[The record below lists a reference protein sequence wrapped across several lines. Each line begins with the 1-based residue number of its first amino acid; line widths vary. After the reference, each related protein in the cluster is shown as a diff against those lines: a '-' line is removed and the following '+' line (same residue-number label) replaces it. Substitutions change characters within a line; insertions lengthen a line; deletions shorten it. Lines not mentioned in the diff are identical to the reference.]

1 LEADLL
7 ILIFNG
13 VIIVLFTAILFLSKK
28 YILGRDGKTES
39 STKIEV
45 IEEELGIYFNKDT
58 STISS
63 SDESELDSV
72 KREFQRDIIQ
82 KSAKMTQSAQKSFS
96 NISIEQQ
103 SIESGGKMFSQYS
116 IDFRSALPRN
126 ETEFKQDMTD
136 LLDAVKNLESFD
148 QQNYI
153 SEAEIESG
161 IDIGK
166 SMFYDRI
173 TSRLYRLM
181 RKEKYNSEPF
191 LSFGKIAYLGLKNLK
206 NISYKDM
213 FESLNFMKEAG
224 YIQDYIEINPQ
235 LTIITQLKEKVKFTN
250 SEKVVL
256 ALAYDDDLT
265 IEKLVENSKW
275 KKIYAEKVVNG
286 LINKGIAVLSDN
298 NIEIIGFET
307 TQEKQERM
315 ILEENLLKGL
325 EEKEKLREKQQKTL
339 EKQFKIQPVES
350 VKPVKPNIIEEE
362 IEKEEDFET
371 KKVITKSAELKKLKI
386 PTVKSLKPNT
396 ASGKNLRLVKQSV
409 KTIPQPAK
417 EVSLVEGEITG
428 IDDDLKKKI
437 TEHKEI
443 EENIKKSTEN
453 GSNIPGKE
461 LSDDEKFIIFDED
474 FEDLIGSEYI
484 GDDLDDEDI
493 SEEAI
498 VDAVMSVFEQYEHIN
513 GGLMDIR
520 SIHYHI
526 KELYPDLTL
535 DDLVKSI
542 KKLKEMGL
550 VTKEIK
556 LKNNTILLFKDI
568 KLDKDM
574 LKVLETININGWMTK
589 DELSEFLKWDEEKTL
604 NTMKKL
610 QDIEVLRL
618 GSENKVII
626 PGLNAEKNN

>member
-1 LEADLL
+1 M

-45 IEEELGIYFNKDT
+45 IEEELGIYFTKDT

-96 NISIEQQ
+96 NISTEQQ

-116 IDFRSALPRN
+116 INFRSALPRN

-181 RKEKYNSEPF
+181 RKEKYNTEPF

-235 LTIITQLKEKVKFTN
+235 LTIITQCKEKVKFTN

-286 LINKGIAVLSDN
+286 LINKEIAVLSDN
-298 NIEIIGFET
+298 NIKIIGFET
-307 TQEKQERM
+307 TKEKQERM
-315 ILEENLLKGL
+315 ILEKNLLKGL
-325 EEKEKLREKQQKTL
+325 QEKEKLREKQQKTL
-339 EKQFKIQPVES
+339 EKQFKIKTVKP

-362 IEKEEDFET
+362 IVKEEDIET

-386 PTVKSLKPNT
+386 PTVKSLKPKT

-437 TEHKEI
+437 TEHKEKD
-443 EENIKKSTEN
+443 ENIKKSTEN

-461 LSDDEKFIIFDED
+461 SDDDKFIIFDED

-484 GDDLDDEDI
+484 GDDLGDDI

-498 VDAVMSVFEQYEHIN
+498 VDAVMSVFEQFEHIN

-520 SIHYHI
+520 SIHHHI

-556 LKNNTILLFKDI
+556 LKSNTILLFKDI
-568 KLDKDM
+568 IIDKDM

-589 DELSEFLKWDEEKTL
+589 NELSKFLKWDEEKTL

>member
-1 LEADLL
+1 M

-45 IEEELGIYFNKDT
+45 IEEELGIYFTKDT

-72 KREFQRDIIQ
+72 KREFQREIIQ
-82 KSAKMTQSAQKSFS
+82 KSAKMTQTAQKSFNDLS
-96 NISIEQQ
+96 AEQQ
-103 SIESGGKMFSQYS
+103 NIESGGKMFSQYS

-126 ETEFKQDMTD
+126 ETEFKKDMTD

-181 RKEKYNSEPF
+181 RKEKYNTEPF

-213 FESLNFMKEAG
+213 FDSLNFMKEAG

-235 LTIITQLKEKVKFTN
+235 LTIITQSKEKVKFTN

-265 IEKLVENSKW
+265 IEKLIENSKW
-275 KKIYAEKVVNG
+275 KKNYAEKVVNG
-286 LINKGIAVLSDN
+286 LVNKGIAVLSDN
-298 NIEIIGFET
+298 NIKINGFET
-307 TQEKQERM
+307 IQEIQERM
-315 ILEENLLKGL
+315 ILEKNLLKGL
-325 EEKEKLREKQQKTL
+325 QEKEKLREEQQKTL
-339 EKQFKIQPVES
+339 EKQFKIQPVKP
-350 VKPVKPNIIEEE
+350 VKPVEPVKPNIIEEE

-386 PTVKSLKPNT
+386 PTVKSLKPKT

-409 KTIPQPAK
+409 KKIPQPAK

-437 TEHKEI
+437 TEHKEK

-498 VDAVMSVFEQYEHIN
+498 VDAVMSVFEQFEHIN

-526 KELYPDLTL
+526 KQLYPDLTL

-556 LKNNTILLFKDI
+556 LKSNTILLFKEI

-574 LKVLETININGWMTK
+574 LTVLETININGWMTK

-618 GSENKVII
+618 DSENKVII

>member
-1 LEADLL
+1 ML

-45 IEEELGIYFNKDT
+45 IEEELGIYFTKDT

-96 NISIEQQ
+96 NISTEQQ

-181 RKEKYNSEPF
+181 RKEKYNTEPF

-235 LTIITQLKEKVKFTN
+235 LTIITQCKEKVKFTN

-286 LINKGIAVLSDN
+286 LINKEIAVLSDN
-298 NIEIIGFET
+298 NIKIIGFET
-307 TQEKQERM
+307 TKEKQERM
-315 ILEENLLKGL
+315 ILEKNLLKGL
-325 EEKEKLREKQQKTL
+325 QEKEKLREKQQKTL
-339 EKQFKIQPVES
+339 EKQFKIKTVKP

-362 IEKEEDFET
+362 IVKEEDIET

-386 PTVKSLKPNT
+386 PTVKSLKPKT

-437 TEHKEI
+437 TEHKEKD
-443 EENIKKSTEN
+443 ENIKKSTEN

-461 LSDDEKFIIFDED
+461 SDDDKFIIFDED

-484 GDDLDDEDI
+484 GDDLGDDI

-498 VDAVMSVFEQYEHIN
+498 VDAVMSVFEQFEHIN

-520 SIHYHI
+520 SIHHHI

-556 LKNNTILLFKDI
+556 LKSNTILLFKDI
-568 KLDKDM
+568 IIDKDM

-589 DELSEFLKWDEEKTL
+589 NELSKFLKWDEEKTL

>member
-1 LEADLL
+1 ML

-45 IEEELGIYFNKDT
+45 IEEELGIYFTKDT

-96 NISIEQQ
+96 NISTEQQ

-116 IDFRSALPRN
+116 INFRSALPRN

-181 RKEKYNSEPF
+181 RKEKYNTEPF

-235 LTIITQLKEKVKFTN
+235 LTIITQCKEKVKFTN

-286 LINKGIAVLSDN
+286 LINKEIAVLSDN
-298 NIEIIGFET
+298 NIKIIGFET
-307 TQEKQERM
+307 TKEKQERM
-315 ILEENLLKGL
+315 ILEKNLLKGL
-325 EEKEKLREKQQKTL
+325 QEKEKLREKQQKTL
-339 EKQFKIQPVES
+339 EKQFKIKTVKP

-362 IEKEEDFET
+362 IVKEEDIET

-386 PTVKSLKPNT
+386 PTVKSLKPKT

-437 TEHKEI
+437 TEHKEKD
-443 EENIKKSTEN
+443 ENIKKSTEN

-461 LSDDEKFIIFDED
+461 SDDDKFIIFDED

-484 GDDLDDEDI
+484 GDDLGDDI

-498 VDAVMSVFEQYEHIN
+498 VDAVMSVFEQFEHIN

-520 SIHYHI
+520 SIHHHI

-556 LKNNTILLFKDI
+556 LKSNTILLFKDI
-568 KLDKDM
+568 IIDKDM

-589 DELSEFLKWDEEKTL
+589 NELSKFLKWDEEKTL